1 MTGIDHDKVVASVL
15 AAEEE
20 SDRPTIGTPDGIV
33 VVVEIGTSE
42 VGSAEGIWDGE
53 LGQIDGPE
61 VGPIETVGLVDGTIL
76 G

>member
-1 MTGIDHDKVVASVL
+1 MIGIDHDKVVASVL
-15 AAEEE
+15 ATEEE
-20 SDRPTIGTPDGIV
+20 SNRPAMGTPDGIV
-33 VVVEIGTSE
+33 VVEIGTTE
-42 VGSAEGIWDGE
+42 VGSAEGIWDDE